1 MSPDLIWILYAN
13 MSPTGL
19 ASPRSVPLW
28 IEQPSSLP
36 MAAPNPHGLHKV
48 TWHAGEKVYWF
59 EMTERSFD
67 NFLEEIVRVLEPGYK
82 YQVLVR
88 ATREATPM
96 VQNAPDEPL
105 SLGEM
110 VPLLSGRD
118 VCNWGSM
125 NMLNKPMDL
134 LCYDHLQTADEGKT
148 PSPVSLSFSRRNN
161 GGPSPDQSQSSA
173 DDSSQDGMNPVSS
186 PVAAKRVTRSTRT
199 NTMKKTE
206 IMRCSGPQT
215 STNQYLTTLVFLLS
229 APIRPALRF
238 GPHLPIRCH
247 LLVSNLLTLV
257 LT

>member
-1 MSPDLIWILYAN
+1 

-19 ASPRSVPLW
+19 ASPHCVLLW

-36 MAAPNPHGLHKV
+36 LAAPNPHGLDKV
-48 TWHAGEKVYWF
+48 PWHAGEKVYWL

-82 YQVLVR
+82 YQVLVG
-88 ATREATPM
+88 ATREATLM
-96 VQNAPDEPL
+96 LRNDPDEPL

-110 VPLLSGRD
+110 VQLLSGRD
-118 VCNWGSM
+118 VWIWWSM
-125 NMLNKPMDL
+125 NMLNKLMDL
-134 LCYDHLQTADEGKT
+134 LFYGHLQTADEGET

-161 GGPSPDQSQSSA
+161 GGTSPDQSQSSA
-173 DDSSQDGMNPVSS
+173 DDSSQEGMNPESS
-186 PVAAKRVTRSTRT
+186 PVAAKRRTRSTRT
-199 NTMKKTE
+199 KRMKKTE

-215 STNQYLTTLVFLLS
+215 STNRFLTTLVFLLS

-238 GPHLPIRCH
+238 GPHVPIPCH
-247 LLVSNLLTLV
+247 RLVSNLLTLV